1 MWTTTLWIVHIV
13 HELYII
19 ARDISSHRTVLFR
32 HVELF
37 STSLLIIFPISKRKS
52 FIQTSLHMSTR

>member
-19 ARDISSHRTVLFR
+19 PRNIISVSFR
-32 HVELF
+32 RELF
-37 STSLLIIFPISKRKS
+37 ATSLLVIFAISCEKALFKEA
-52 FIQTSLHMSTR
+52 